1 MIVRNGI
8 AAWPSASEPV
18 IATIGNYDGVHL
30 GHRAIVRGVVHEARR
45 RGATSVLV
53 TFEPHPLAIVA
64 PERRPPRIQTRRQRL
79 ASLEA
84 LDLDEVRVVDFDRH
98 LAALDGNAFF
108 AEVLLPRLAIA
119 AIHVGREF
127 RFGKGRGGDLRTLEE
142 IGRRHG
148 FQVVGVPHV
157 LQDGETVSSSAVRAA
172 AGDGDVERARRL
184 LGRPFAV
191 EGLVVRGDGRGRRMD
206 FPTANLDV
214 ENDVLPRRGVY
225 VTEASVA
232 GERVPSVS
240 NVGVRPTFGGTALTV
255 EAHLLD
261 WSGDLV
267 GERLE
272 LSFLARLRD
281 ERTFSGVDELAD
293 QIARDRAAASAWFQL
308 QAALR

>member
-1 MIVRNGI
+1 MIVWNGI
-8 AAWPSASEPV
+8 ASWPRGSGPV
-18 IATIGNYDGVHL
+18 VATVGNYDGVHL
-30 GHRAIVRGVVHEARR
+30 GHRAIVRGVVDEARR

-79 ASLEA
+79 AALEA
-84 LDLDEVRVVDFDRH
+84 LDLDEVRVVDFDRR
-98 LAALDGNAFF
+98 LASLDGETFF
-108 AEVLLPRLAIA
+108 AEVLLPRLSLTAV
-119 AIHVGREF
+119 HVGREF
-127 RFGKGRGGDLRTLEE
+127 RFGKGRGGDLRALEE

-157 LQDGETVSSSAVRAA
+157 LLDGETVSSSAVRAA
-172 AGDGDVERARRL
+172 VGGGDAERARRL
-184 LGRPFAV
+184 LGRPFAL
-191 EGLVVRGDGRGRRMD
+191 EGLVVRGAGRGRRLD
-206 FPTANLDV
+206 FPTANLAF
-214 ENDVLPRRGVY
+214 ENELLPRRGVY
-225 VTEASVA
+225 VTESAVA

-255 EAHLLD
+255 ESHLID

-272 LSFLARLRD
+272 LRFLARLRD
-281 ERTFSGVDELAD
+281 ERTFSDAEDLAD

-308 QAALR
+308 QAAVR